1 MGYSAR
7 PEFNGLPD
15 RVTIERLDQ
24 YIERQNARLAELSL
38 ILAEIDLMRKNQRQF
53 FQYKLDRFKTQS
65 IRLEKKVDEA
75 LAKLKREKF
84 IPDPEEP
91 GKQREIFG

>member
-1 MGYSAR
+1 
-7 PEFNGLPD
+7 
-15 RVTIERLDQ
+15 
-24 YIERQNARLAELSL
+24 
-38 ILAEIDLMRKNQRQF
+38 MRKNQRQF

-75 LAKLKREKF
+75 LAKLKRERF